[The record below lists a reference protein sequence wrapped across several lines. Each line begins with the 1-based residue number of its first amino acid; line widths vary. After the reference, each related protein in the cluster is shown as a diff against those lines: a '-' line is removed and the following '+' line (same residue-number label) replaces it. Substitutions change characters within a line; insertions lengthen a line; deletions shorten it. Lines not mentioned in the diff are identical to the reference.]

1 MKMTYQVFICNPTEV
16 TKMEK
21 ILKMLTGDEG
31 LGPYTHTETFA
42 INERESYCTY
52 VVVCT
57 DTIKRMIQE
66 YTGMHQIG

>member
-1 MKMTYQVFICNPTEV
+1 MTYQVFICNPTEA

-42 INERESYCTY
+42 INENESYCTY
-52 VVVCT
+52 VVVCSR
-57 DTIKRMIQE
+57 TILSVIRE
-66 YTGMHQIG
+66 YTGMYDIRG